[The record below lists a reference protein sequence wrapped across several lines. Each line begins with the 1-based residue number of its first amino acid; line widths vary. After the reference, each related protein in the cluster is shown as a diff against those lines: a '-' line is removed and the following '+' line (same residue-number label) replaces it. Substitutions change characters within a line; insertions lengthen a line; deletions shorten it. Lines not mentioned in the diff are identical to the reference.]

1 MEREKEWVGNRER
14 GRGTERES
22 QKPRGVEKV
31 REQSDRR
38 TGADRASF
46 SDAQRAAP
54 TSTLYAPHTGLL
66 GTLWE
71 SPVRKHRRPSAFLSI
86 SVHLLDCSSPLSSGD
101 PAYPSL
107 RELGWSRNGT
117 QEALGWAALTAM
129 LTHLLTHQASDVTL
143 LGAQDHRGS

>member
-38 TGADRASF
+38 TEADRASF

-54 TSTLYAPHTGLL
+54 TSTLYAP
-66 GTLWE
+66 
-71 SPVRKHRRPSAFLSI
+71 PHRAARDPMGKSCPEAQASFCLSI
-86 SVHLLDCSSPLSSGD
+86 HFCPSP
-101 PAYPSL
+101 
-107 RELGWSRNGT
+107 
-117 QEALGWAALTAM
+117 
-129 LTHLLTHQASDVTL
+129 
-143 LGAQDHRGS
+143 